1 MAKQKSEPTRRSSR
15 VAALAAEQEAKMHE
29 EALAATKDWFAEMG
43 REMQQAEDQEAAE
56 MFGKAVL
63 EKEEATGLV
72 CVMLENVEDDSDSDT
87 DSDDDAESDAEDDP
101 EAEPSEVS
109 ASEDEDDDEDE
120 DEAADDDDASDDD
133 WAPDGMKERLERALK
148 VFVPPEAAEAL
159 ETAQLTMTMAEAAPG
174 AAPELAEKLVA
185 AAETAEDPAAAFA
198 AAFAATV
205 AMAEADAARTWAAN
219 KKTAQ
224 GLLTRLGAVWRGVLA
239 TESAAKAKARVGIAR
254 LEPECRSALETFLGE
269 RLPARW
275 GEGTGE
281 EGENPL
287 GLTFDCVGGAGS
299 SKGKKR
305 ARE

>member
-1 MAKQKSEPTRRSSR
+1 MAKRKSEPTRRSSR

-72 CVMLENVEDDSDSDT
+72 CVMLENVEDDSDSDA
-87 DSDDDAESDAEDDP
+87 DSDDDAESDAEEDP

-109 ASEDEDDDEDE
+109 ASEDEAE
-120 DEAADDDDASDDD
+120 ADDDDDESDDD

-185 AAETAEDPAAAFA
+185 AAETAKDPAAAFA

-219 KKTAQ
+219 KKNAQ

-239 TESAAKAKARVGIAR
+239 TESAAKAKAKARVGIAR

-281 EGENPL
+281 EGEKPL

>member
-72 CVMLENVEDDSDSDT
+72 CVMLENVEDDSDSDSE
-87 DSDDDAESDAEDDP
+87 SDDDAESDAEEDP

-109 ASEDEDDDEDE
+109 ASEDEDDDED
-120 DEAADDDDASDDD
+120 DDDDASDDD

-174 AAPELAEKLVA
+174 AAPELAEKLVTAAEA
-185 AAETAEDPAAAFA
+185 AADPVAAFA

-224 GLLTRLGAVWRGVLA
+224 DLLTRLGAVWRGVLA
-239 TESAAKAKARVGIAR
+239 TGSAVKAKAKAKAPGGIAR
-254 LEPECRSALETFLGE
+254 LEPECRSALETYLGE
-269 RLPARW
+269 RLPAKW
-275 GEGTGE
+275 GKGTGE
-281 EGENPL
+281 EGETPL

>member
-1 MAKQKSEPTRRSSR
+1 
-15 VAALAAEQEAKMHE
+15 MHE

-72 CVMLENVEDDSDSDT
+72 CVMLENVEDDSDSDSE
-87 DSDDDAESDAEDDP
+87 SDDDAESDAEEDP

-109 ASEDEDDDEDE
+109 ASEDEDDDED
-120 DEAADDDDASDDD
+120 DDDDASDDD

-174 AAPELAEKLVA
+174 AAPELAEKLVTAAEA
-185 AAETAEDPAAAFA
+185 AADPVAAFA

-239 TESAAKAKARVGIAR
+239 TGSAVKAKAKAKAPGGIAR
-254 LEPECRSALETFLGE
+254 LEPECRSALETYLGE
-269 RLPARW
+269 RLPAKW
-275 GEGTGE
+275 GKGTGE
-281 EGENPL
+281 EGRRRS
-287 GLTFDCVGGAGS
+287 GSRSIASGARGRP
-299 SKGKKR
+299 R
-305 ARE
+305 ARNARESERHRGVVARAARCTRR

>member
-1 MAKQKSEPTRRSSR
+1 
-15 VAALAAEQEAKMHE
+15 MHE

-72 CVMLENVEDDSDSDT
+72 CVMLENVEDDSDSDSDS
-87 DSDDDAESDAEDDP
+87 DSDDDAESDAEEDP

-109 ASEDEDDDEDE
+109 ASEDEDEDE
-120 DEAADDDDASDDD
+120 DEVADDDASDDD

-185 AAETAEDPAAAFA
+185 ASETAEDPAAAFA

-239 TESAAKAKARVGIAR
+239 TESAAKAKAKAKARVGIAR

-281 EGENPL
+281 EGEKPL